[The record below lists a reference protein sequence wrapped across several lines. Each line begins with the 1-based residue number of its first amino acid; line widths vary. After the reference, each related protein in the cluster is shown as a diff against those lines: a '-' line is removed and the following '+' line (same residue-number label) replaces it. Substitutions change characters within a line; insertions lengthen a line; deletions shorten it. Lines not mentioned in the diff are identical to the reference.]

1 MSDNISLA
9 LLLLNTYFTKG
20 GPCTKI
26 LNQTVDMQRGFPG
39 GASGKQST
47 CQCRRCKRHRFSSL
61 HWKDPLEE
69 DMATQSSILAWR
81 IPWSEEPGG
90 LWSVGSQRVG
100 HDWSNLARMHTY
112 ILRMP
117 PASHRKKNL
126 FPVDIIGVFFRLHGG
141 DFSQGSTINGDTN
154 PSHPSFF
161 TPGRI

>member
-1 MSDNISLA
+1 MSGRIIS
-9 LLLLNTYFTKG
+9 TIWGKG
-20 GPCTKI
+20 QGFLGIGLPCRFWSLIIGFRT
-26 LNQTVDMQRGFPG
+26 TVAP
-39 GASGKQST
+39 T

-90 LWSVGSQRVG
+90 LWSIGSQRVG

-126 FPVDIIGVFFRLHGG
+126 FPVDIVGVFFRLHGG